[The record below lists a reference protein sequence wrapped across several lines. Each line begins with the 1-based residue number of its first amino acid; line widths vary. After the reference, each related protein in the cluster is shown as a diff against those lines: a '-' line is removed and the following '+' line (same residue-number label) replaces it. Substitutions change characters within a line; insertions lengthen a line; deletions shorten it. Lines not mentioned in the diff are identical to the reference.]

1 MDLRVDFYV
10 DHLSTL
16 ISDDPNNW
24 KYSSIVLTS
33 STGVRALDEI
43 IQTCNVIKKMESS
56 AEKVSYFYKHY
67 PIIVVGEGTKKTAN
81 KLGFSN
87 VIVPPQELI
96 KDVFD
101 GEKQTEPNDC
111 TVDCANISSQ
121 ITKTSQPPQA
131 SQPPQSPQTSQS
143 LPHDAQNLSND
154 TQNEH
159 PPSPRATNT
168 PTKLPT
174 TKQGH
179 ITTFNAVQ
187 LGNFL
192 SSLYPPNIPTTPS
205 HSQSSSIQTNTG
217 KCIDTSKPLLI
228 LSSKLRHGTLTNIL
242 INNQVPFFEH
252 LTYDTIPNTSLWGKF
267 SEHVIDSKA
276 GCLSQP
282 TFHVIF
288 SPSGI
293 TSLMTHFEQIF
304 NFLVTSI
311 SNSPQ
316 HSSNTTPSSHL
327 SPSEHSSDPTN
338 PNKFSSMLQLFTAP
352 LTVFVAIGQTTYSKF
367 EEANIKIMS
376 WQDEISKLDFR
387 NCDPILR
394 SLAAQFLALSMMKS
408 LLTCV
413 SPCANGVREQ
423 VELYFEQTKKV

>member
-1 MDLRVDFYV
+1 
-10 DHLSTL
+10 
-16 ISDDPNNW
+16 
-24 KYSSIVLTS
+24 
-33 STGVRALDEI
+33 
-43 IQTCNVIKKMESS
+43 MESS
-56 AEKVSYFYKHY
+56 AEKLSLFYKHY

-81 KLGFSN
+81 KLGFCN
-87 VIVPPQELI
+87 VIVPPQQLI

-101 GEKQTEPNDC
+101 GEKQTDPNDC
-111 TVDCANISSQ
+111 TVNCANISSQ
-121 ITKTSQPPQA
+121 ISRTTKTSQP
-131 SQPPQSPQTSQS
+131 SQTPQTSQS
-143 LPHDAQNLSND
+143 LPHDTQNLPHD

-159 PPSPRATNT
+159 SPSPTATNT
-168 PTKLPT
+168 STQLPT

-192 SSLYPPNIPTTPS
+192 SSLFPPNIPTTHS
-205 HSQSSSIQTNTG
+205 HSQSSSIQDNTE

-228 LSSKLRHGTLTNIL
+228 LSSKLRHETLTNIL
-242 INNQVPFFEH
+242 INNHVPFFEH
-252 LTYDTIPNTSLWGKF
+252 LTYNTIPNTSLWDKF
-267 SEHVIDSKA
+267 SEYVIDSKD

-311 SNSPQ
+311 SNLSQ

-338 PNKFSSMLQLFTAP
+338 LNKFSSILQLFTAP
-352 LTVFVAIGQTTYSKF
+352 LTVFVAIGQTTYSRF
-367 EEANIKIMS
+367 EEANIKLMS

-394 SLAAQFLALSMMKS
+394 SLVTQFLALSMMKS

-413 SPCANGVREQ
+413 SPCANGVRGQ
-423 VELYFEQTKKV
+423 IELYFEQTKKV